1 MCFALVFDIFFKD
14 IYNKS
19 MIDLH
24 IHTKY
29 SDGEYDEKEIIQKV
43 KDAGIDEFAICDHD
57 TIEGSK
63 RVFEE
68 LKKQNSNLKFHSGV
82 ELTSRVEGIFGG
94 VNVHILVRDFDYDE
108 PGINAL
114 IEDISEL
121 RRKKIARMVDYI
133 DNAYGIR
140 FSDEEIEGVERT
152 TKSVGKPHMYKL
164 LCKYGDYDREK
175 YYRIMDGLHTEDLRL
190 DALRILK
197 LAHEGKGNVTLAHP
211 IEIMREYKLEYEDID
226 KLVGYL
232 KSQGLDGLEI
242 HNSSQTR
249 ENIKE
254 YSKIAKKYSLFE
266 TWGSDYH
273 GEHVKP
279 DTFLGVCQK
288 D

>member
-1 MCFALVFDIFFKD
+1 
-14 IYNKS
+14 

-43 KDAGIDEFAICDHD
+43 TDAGVNEFAICDHD

-68 LKKQNSNLKFHSGV
+68 LKKQNPSLKFHSGV
-82 ELTSRVEGIFGG
+82 ELTSRVEGMFGG

-114 IEDISEL
+114 VEDIAEL
-121 RRKKIARMVDYI
+121 RRKKISRMVDFIY
-133 DNAYGIR
+133 NAYGIR
-140 FSDEEIEGVERT
+140 FTDEEIEEVERNT
-152 TKSVGKPHMYKL
+152 NSVGKPHMYKL

-175 YYRIMDGLHTEDLRL
+175 YYRTMDGLYTGDLRL
-190 DALRILK
+190 DALRVLK

-211 IEIMREYKLEYEDID
+211 IEIMREYKLSYEDID
-226 KLVGYL
+226 KLVAYL
-232 KSQGLDGLEI
+232 KSKGLDGLET
-242 HNSSQTR
+242 HNSSQTQ
-249 ENIKE
+249 ENIIE
-254 YSKIAKKYSLFE
+254 YSKIAQKYGLFE

-279 DTFLGVCQK
+279 DVYLGVCQK